1 MFFDIGPLE
10 LVALVVL
17 AVLIF
22 GPDKLPKVIQDVSA
36 FIRKVRAFS
45 DSAKEDIKS
54 ELGPEFKD
62 FEFEDLNPK
71 TFARKH
77 LMENDDL
84 GIKEIRNSF
93 DLRKDLA
100 EVTDA
105 VNGTDS
111 DDDSRDTAG
120 AAGGRTSLSK
130 SGANGSGSNGKV
142 DTVKKADMTKRADM
156 TKKVDSSAGR
166 DQGGSGDAF
175 SKSDPLAKSDPP
187 PFDADA
193 T

>member
-10 LVALVVL
+10 LIALIIL

-22 GPDKLPKVIQDVSA
+22 GPDKLPKVIQDVSS

-45 DSAKEDIKS
+45 DNARDDIRS

-62 FEFEDLNPK
+62 FDFEDLNPK

-77 LMENDDL
+77 LLEGDDM
-84 GIKEIRNSF
+84 GMKDIRESF
-93 DLRKDLA
+93 DLRNELN

-105 VNGTDS
+105 VNGTE
-111 DDDSRDTAG
+111 SR
-120 AAGGRTSLSK
+120 
-130 SGANGSGSNGKV
+130 SGTNGTNGSGTNGAISLNK
-142 DTVKKADMTKRADM
+142 DGGGRAA
-156 TKKVDSSAGR
+156 KNA
-166 DQGGSGDAF
+166 
-175 SKSDPLAKSDPP
+175 PLAKGEPP